1 MKNDL
6 INQIKVND
14 VADALDILKAA
25 GTEDLF
31 EKGKWNV
38 GDEKVYQGVTYYVA
52 ELNAKGSPKWRK
64 KKGEGKPSGGGSA
77 KTQSSK
83 TDKTS
88 TTNKSSKW
96 KIGDTKDYKG
106 VTWVCSGFNDK
117 GGVKWRK
124 AKGQTTATKSDDKKT
139 ATDSTN
145 SDSKKTAS
153 KNNEGGV
160 YSHDINGVTV
170 NVSKNKDGSY
180 TLEANGKKV
189 KSDDPSFF
197 KDKLLPRVKKA
208 LAKELGIVA
217 QKSTK
222 TTKTNKSFE
231 DVTKEYVNAFGNEGY
246 SKTKAS
252 KELTNKYV
260 NTLSDDSKT
269 RSTIR
274 KVLSAELKNERYG
287 TTKRSMEEI
296 TKTINASLSRFSSL
310 AEADK
315 YMRDYISKR
324 IKSGKEEIGWT
335 DKDLKGAEV
344 SMSVDGWFTLG
355 DRHRG
360 YEFNPKS
367 GRMYTY

>member
-6 INQIKVND
+6 INQIEVNN
-14 VADALDILKAA
+14 VSDALDILKAA

-38 GDEKVYQGVTYYVA
+38 GDEKVYQGATYYVA

-64 KKGEGKPSGGGSA
+64 KKGEGKPSGGGSD
-77 KTQSSK
+77 KTQSSN

-222 TTKTNKSFE
+222 TTKTNKSF
-231 DVTKEYVNAFGNEGY
+231 DIKQIGDFI
-246 SKTKAS
+246 SSIKT
-252 KELTNKYV
+252 TH
-260 NTLSDDSKT
+260 
-269 RSTIR
+269 
-274 KVLSAELKNERYG
+274 G
-287 TTKRSMEEI
+287 
-296 TKTINASLSRFSSL
+296 
-310 AEADK
+310 
-315 YMRDYISKR
+315 
-324 IKSGKEEIGWT
+324 G
-335 DKDLKGAEV
+335 V
-344 SMSVDGWFTLG
+344 S
-355 DRHRG
+355 
-360 YEFNPKS
+360 FNPKNGTIYLGKRREYIGDCDEEEKTIELRQDALS
-367 GRMYTY
+367 NVKRDRESIKEIAIALKEKFGLVGKITYTANPRHGLKKAYMKIVLKPSE

>member
-153 KNNEGGV
+153 KNNEGEV
-160 YSHDINGVTV
+160 HSHNINGISV

-197 KDKLLPRVKKA
+197 KDKLTPRVKKA
-208 LAKELGIVA
+208 LAKELGIDVKNPA
-217 QKSTK
+217 KQFDIKQIGDFISSIK
-222 TTKTNKSFE
+222 TTHGDVSFNP
-231 DVTKEYVNAFGNEGY
+231 KNG
-246 SKTKAS
+246 
-252 KELTNKYV
+252 
-260 NTLSDDSKT
+260 
-269 RSTIR
+269 TIY
-274 KVLSAELKNERYG
+274 LG
-287 TTKRSMEEI
+287 KR
-296 TKTINASLSRFSSL
+296 
-310 AEADK
+310 
-315 YMRDYISKR
+315 RDYIGDCDEEEKTIELRQDALSNVKR
-324 IKSGKEEIGWT
+324 DREAIEEISSA
-335 DKDLKGAEV
+335 LKEKFGFVRKITYTANP
-344 SMSVDGWFTLG
+344 
-355 DRHRG
+355 RHG
-360 YEFNPKS
+360 LKKAYMKIVLKPSE
-367 GRMYTY
+367 

>member
-6 INQIKVND
+6 INQIEVKD
-14 VADALDILKAA
+14 VSDALDILKAA

-153 KNNEGGV
+153 KNNEGEV
-160 YSHDINGVTV
+160 HPHVINGVTV

-197 KDKLLPRVKKA
+197 KDKLTPRVKKA
-208 LAKELGIVA
+208 LAKELGIDVKNPA
-217 QKSTK
+217 KQFDIKQIGDFISSIK
-222 TTKTNKSFE
+222 TTHGDVSFKNGTIYLGKRREYIGDLDEEEKTI
-231 DVTKEYVNAFGNEGY
+231 
-246 SKTKAS
+246 
-252 KELTNKYV
+252 ELRQDA
-260 NTLSDDSKT
+260 LSN
-269 RSTIR
+269 
-274 KVLSAELKNERYG
+274 V
-287 TTKRSMEEI
+287 KRDREAIEEI
-296 TKTINASLSRFSSL
+296 SSAL
-310 AEADK
+310 KEKFGFVRKITYTANPRHGLKKA
-315 YMRDYISKR
+315 YMKIV
-324 IKSGKEEIGWT
+324 
-335 DKDLKGAEV
+335 LKPSE
-344 SMSVDGWFTLG
+344 
-355 DRHRG
+355 
-360 YEFNPKS
+360 
-367 GRMYTY
+367 